1 MKIRF
6 DFVTNSSS
14 SSFIIAMNPDTVGV
28 SAIEAFVACKGDY
41 DETTPGSLFTTKE
54 EWTSHFVEDYKH
66 KDESEEAMWER
77 LKNYP
82 DALKLYNQGIE
93 AFDNGMVIVQKYIAY
108 SAESL
113 SDFLYA
119 LAKNPDNCLIIYD
132 D

>member
-1 MKIRF
+1 MKVRL

-28 SAIEAFVACKGDY
+28 AAIEAFVACKGDY

-54 EWTSHFVEDYKH
+54 AWTAHFVDDYKH
-66 KDESEEAMWER
+66 KDETVEAMWER
-77 LKNYP
+77 LRDYP
-82 DALKLYNQGIE
+82 DALELYNKGIE
-93 AFDNGMVIVQKYIAY
+93 VFDKGMVIVLKYIAY

-113 SDFLYA
+113 SDFLYS
-119 LAKNPDNCLIIYD
+119 LAKNPENCLIIYD